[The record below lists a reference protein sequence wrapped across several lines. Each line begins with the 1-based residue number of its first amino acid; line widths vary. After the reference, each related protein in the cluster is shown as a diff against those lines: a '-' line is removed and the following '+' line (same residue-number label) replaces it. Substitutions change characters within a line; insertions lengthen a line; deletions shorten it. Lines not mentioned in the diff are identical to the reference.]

1 MKISQKKLIIKDFI
15 PVKNLKSKKNNLQ
28 VKNILE
34 KIIKNLDKKKDP
46 LHFFSKKFQLQF
58 NSDKF
63 KKFKKFNTIVII
75 GMGGSALGAKAI
87 YSFLEHKTNKK
98 FLFID
103 NLDEN
108 KLVEIKKQHF
118 NKLLF
123 IIISKSGNTI
133 ETLTNV
139 NLIFKPKF
147 NFSNSIII
155 TEKKSSALNSLAE
168 KKNILLIDHEKYIGG
183 RYSIFT
189 EVGML
194 PAFLMGFDFKKFRK
208 NIYSLLY
215 GKNKK
220 LIIQNVNNLKKIYKH
235 KKISSIVFLNYNSK
249 LNDFVYWCQQLMAE
263 SLGKK
268 GKGLM
273 PILSFAPKD
282 HHSLLQLYLEGPK
295 NKMFYIISSKNI
307 NKIII
312 KNNIFKNSFKYLNN
326 TSLDKIITAQ
336 KLSLIKSLK
345 KRKIPYREIFI
356 KDYTEEILG
365 ELFAYFMLETVTLG
379 KSLNTNPYDQ
389 PAVEEVKKFTKI
401 YLN

>member
-1 MKISQKKLIIKDFI
+1 MKTSQKKLIIKDFI
-15 PVKNLKSKKNNLQ
+15 PEKNLKVKKNNLQ
-28 VKNILE
+28 VKKILE

-46 LHFFSKKFQLQF
+46 LYFFSKKFQLRF
-58 NSDKF
+58 NSNQF

-108 KLVEIKKQHF
+108 KLIEIKKKKF

-123 IIISKSGNTI
+123 IMISKSGNTI
-133 ETLTNV
+133 ETLTNI

-155 TEKKSSALNSLAE
+155 TEKKNSALNLLAK
-168 KKNILLIDHEKYIGG
+168 KKNILLIEHEKYIGG

-194 PAFLMGFDFKKFRK
+194 PAFLMGFNVKKFRK

-220 LIIQNVNNLKKIYKH
+220 LIIQNVNNLKKIYNH
-235 KKISSIVFLNYNSK
+235 KKISSIVFLIYNSK
-249 LNDFVYWCQQLMAE
+249 LNNFVYWCQQLMAE
-263 SLGKK
+263 SLGKR

-282 HHSLLQLYLEGPK
+282 HHSLLQLYLEGPQ

-326 TSLDKIITAQ
+326 TNLNKIITAQ
-336 KLSLIKSLK
+336 KLSLIKSLQ
-345 KRKIPYREIFI
+345 KRKIPYREILI
-356 KDYTEEILG
+356 KDYTEEVLG
-365 ELFAYFMLETVTLG
+365 ELFAYFMLETVILG

>member
-1 MKISQKKLIIKDFI
+1 MKTSQKKLIIKDFI
-15 PVKNLKSKKNNLQ
+15 PEKNLKVKKNNLQ

-46 LHFFSKKFQLQF
+46 LYFFSKKFQLRF
-58 NSDKF
+58 NSNQF

-108 KLVEIKKQHF
+108 KLIEIKKKKF

-123 IIISKSGNTI
+123 IMISKSGNTI
-133 ETLTNV
+133 ETLTNI

-155 TEKKSSALNSLAE
+155 TEKKNSALNLLAK
-168 KKNILLIDHEKYIGG
+168 KKNILLIEHEKYIGG

-194 PAFLMGFDFKKFRK
+194 PAFLMGFNVKKFRK

-220 LIIQNVNNLKKIYKH
+220 LIIQNVNNLKKIYNH
-235 KKISSIVFLNYNSK
+235 KKISSIVFLIYNSK
-249 LNDFVYWCQQLMAE
+249 LNNFVYWCQQLMAE
-263 SLGKK
+263 SLGKR

-282 HHSLLQLYLEGPK
+282 HHSLLQLYLEGPQ

-326 TSLDKIITAQ
+326 TNLNKIITAQ
-336 KLSLIKSLK
+336 KLSLIKSLQ
-345 KRKIPYREIFI
+345 KRKIPYREILI
-356 KDYTEEILG
+356 KDYTEEVLG
-365 ELFAYFMLETVTLG
+365 ELFAYFMLETVILG